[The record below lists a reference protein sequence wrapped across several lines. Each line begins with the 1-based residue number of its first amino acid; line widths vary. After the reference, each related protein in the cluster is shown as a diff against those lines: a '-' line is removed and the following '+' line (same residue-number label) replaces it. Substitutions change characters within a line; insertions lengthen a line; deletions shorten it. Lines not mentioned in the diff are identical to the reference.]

1 MAVNVS
7 LCKKPISGKRYS
19 LYLDFYPVVVNSENG
34 EKIRRILGLY
44 VFNNTRNPLDKTHN
58 INSLNIAE

>member
-1 MAVNVS
+1 MYHFA
-7 LCKKPISGKRYS
+7 KPISGKRYS

-44 VFNNTRNPLDKTHN
+44 M
-58 INSLNIAE
+58 SLITQGIHWTKRTILTL